1 VTDSYLPVYADR
13 PGEQV
18 ERPPYVAQGVRLH
31 LFFVDAD
38 VDRLNDM
45 LDMSLNRV
53 LAANAPGGMRA
64 RSTGQPIIFMFAEI
78 DKMFSEGTGY
88 VSKVI
93 ERTIATKR
101 GLAAEQVESLSEEAY
116 GSLTGRR
123 YVAETELG
131 IWVPITLRT
140 YGRREPAFYLPF
152 VFNGT
157 PASVVTGREV
167 YGYPKQFAY
176 FDPDDRPERVEGLRM
191 STWHCGPGN
200 KKYELSDLL
209 AITLPTEQE
218 RVERPMGSTWQD
230 AAGVALRGKAVPK
243 VPRVRFRDPGTEQDD
258 GRDPDVG
265 TDEWDDFVNAMVR
278 KAPLCF
284 LRQFRDPVN
293 PADASLQQVITA
305 RFVIQQLPEFE
316 MYDEGGS
323 IEFQLSDTLD
333 LIADLGLIEV
343 EARTVRIRNTVRI
356 DKLEFVVDLG
366 KIVG

>member
-18 ERPPYVAQGVRLH
+18 LRPPYVAQDVRLH

-45 LDMSLNRV
+45 LDTSVNRV

-88 VSKVI
+88 VSKVV
-93 ERTIATKR
+93 ERTNAARR
-101 GLAAEQVESLSEEAY
+101 GLAAEAVQSLSEQAY
-116 GSLTGRR
+116 DSLTGRR
-123 YVAETELG
+123 YVGETELG

-176 FDPDDRPERVEGLRM
+176 FVPDDRPARVEGLQM
-191 STWHCGPGN
+191 STWHCGPG
-200 KKYELSDLL
+200 KERYELSNLL
-209 AITLPTEQE
+209 TITPPTEQE
-218 RVERPMGSTWQD
+218 RHEPPKGSTWQD
-230 AAGVALRGKAVPK
+230 AAGEALRDKAVPK
-243 VPRVRFRDPGTEQDD
+243 VPRARFRVPGTEQDD
-258 GRDPDVG
+258 GRDPDLG
-265 TDEWDDFVNAMVR
+265 TAEWDNFVGAMVR

-305 RFVIQQLPEFE
+305 RFVIQQLPDFV
-316 MYDEGGS
+316 MYNEGGN
-323 IEFQLSDTLD
+323 IEVQRSDTLD
-333 LIADLGLIEV
+333 LIADLGLVEV
-343 EARTVRIRNTVRI
+343 EARKVAIRNTVRI
-356 DKLEFVVDLG
+356 DKLDFVVDLG